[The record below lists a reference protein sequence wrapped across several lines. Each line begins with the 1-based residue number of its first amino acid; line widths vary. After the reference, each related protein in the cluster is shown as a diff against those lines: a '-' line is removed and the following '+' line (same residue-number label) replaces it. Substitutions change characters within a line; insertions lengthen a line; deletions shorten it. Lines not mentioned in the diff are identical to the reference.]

1 MRNVCSLLPSVTCL
15 RLKSVIG
22 LLLGALGGTRRQT
35 PSVSCAPSGG
45 ALMAA
50 GTAVLFVLGAALQLR
65 SPPRGFPGSSCL
77 FVGRKEHIKEPL

>member
-1 MRNVCSLLPSVTCL
+1 
-15 RLKSVIG
+15 
-22 LLLGALGGTRRQT
+22 
-35 PSVSCAPSGG
+35 
-45 ALMAA
+45 MAA